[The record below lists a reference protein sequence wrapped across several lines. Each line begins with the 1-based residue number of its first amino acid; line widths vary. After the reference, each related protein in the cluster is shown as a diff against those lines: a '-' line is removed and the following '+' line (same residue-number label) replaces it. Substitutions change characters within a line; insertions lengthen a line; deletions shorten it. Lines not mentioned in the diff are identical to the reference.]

1 MNCSDPLDKYHT
13 FSKWTPNDVTLKR
26 KTADE
31 IHRFI
36 SFQVPD
42 RKAHRLSPAENV
54 VQDRAHSGEQVPVDV
69 KIYLPM
75 IYRAHGFRDLT
86 SGLLSYAF
94 ALSP

>member
-1 MNCSDPLDKYHT
+1 MNRSNPLNKYHT

-42 RKAHRLSPAENV
+42 RKVHRRSLPGV
-54 VQDRAHSGEQVPVDV
+54 VNRQKSVPV
-69 KIYLPM
+69 KIDKNQV
-75 IYRAHGFRDLT
+75 IFIDQ
-86 SGLLSYAF
+86 
-94 ALSP
+94 